1 MTANLMTVYDGPRAL
16 GEIEDHLREGVHAY
30 LGIGRG
36 RKPLSTYA
44 DRRPAMRAVSQ
55 AAKADQAS
63 A

>member
-1 MTANLMTVYDGPRAL
+1 MTANLMTDYDGPRAL
-16 GEIEDHLREGVHAY
+16 GEIEDRLREGVRAY

-36 RKPLSTYA
+36 RKPLGTYA
-44 DRRPAMRAVSQ
+44 DRRSAMRAVSQ